1 MPTPNIYVKI
11 ALACAL
17 LLSCFLGGYYVE
29 HLRFEAYR
37 EQVIA
42 EGKVQEQ
49 HNKDILAQQ
58 QLITKQVTDD
68 YQNKLDRIKSYY
80 VGLHNTS
87 SSAVHTAVAI
97 AASSTTDGTPSDP
110 QFVEKCTITTQ
121 QLESL
126 QDYER
131 SRKELK

>member
-11 ALACAL
+11 ALACIL

-37 EQVIA
+37 EKVIA
-42 EGKVQEQ
+42 EGKIQEQ
-49 HNKDILAQQ
+49 HNKDILVQQ
-58 QLITKQVTDD
+58 QLITKQVTND

-80 VGLHNTS
+80 AGLHDTSGRTVPSISTATS
-87 SSAVHTAVAI
+87 S
-97 AASSTTDGTPSDP
+97 TDGTPSDP
-110 QFVEKCTITTQ
+110 QFVEKCAVTTQ

-126 QDYER
+126 QQFVN
-131 SRKELK
+131 SQLQIK

>member
-11 ALACAL
+11 ALACIL

-58 QLITKQVTDD
+58 QLITKQVTND

-80 VGLHNTS
+80 AGLHDTSGRTVPSISTATS
-87 SSAVHTAVAI
+87 S
-97 AASSTTDGTPSDP
+97 TDGTPSDP
-110 QFVEKCTITTQ
+110 QFVEKCAVTTQ

-126 QDYER
+126 QQFVN
-131 SRKELK
+131 SQLQIK

>member
-11 ALACAL
+11 ALACTL

-37 EQVIA
+37 EQVVA

-58 QLITKQVTDD
+58 QLITKQVTND
-68 YQNKLDRIKSYY
+68 YQNKLDRVKSYY
-80 VGLHNTS
+80 AGLHDTSGRTVPSISTATS
-87 SSAVHTAVAI
+87 S
-97 AASSTTDGTPSDP
+97 TDGTPSDP
-110 QFVEKCTITTQ
+110 QFVEKCAVTTQ

-126 QDYER
+126 QQFVN
-131 SRKELK
+131 SQLQIK

>member
-11 ALACAL
+11 ALACFL
-17 LLSCFLGGYYVE
+17 LLSSFLGGFYVE

-37 EQVIA
+37 EKVVA

-49 HNKDILAQQ
+49 HNKDLLAQQ

-68 YQNKLDRIKSYY
+68 YETKLNRIKSYY
-80 VGLHNTS
+80 AGLHDTS
-87 SSAVHTAVAI
+87 GRTVSSI
-97 AASSTTDGTPSDP
+97 STTTVSTDGTPSDP
-110 QFVEKCTITTQ
+110 QFVEKCAVTTQ

-126 QDYER
+126 QEFVN
-131 SRKELK
+131 SQLQVK

>member
-11 ALACAL
+11 ALACIL

-58 QLITKQVTDD
+58 QLITKQVTND

-80 VGLHNTS
+80 AGLHDTSGRSVPSISTATS
-87 SSAVHTAVAI
+87 S
-97 AASSTTDGTPSDP
+97 TDGTPSDP
-110 QFVEKCTITTQ
+110 QFVEKCAMTTQ

-126 QDYER
+126 QEWIR
-131 SRKELK
+131 EQVGIK

>member
-11 ALACAL
+11 ALACIL

-58 QLITKQVTDD
+58 QLITKQVTND

-80 VGLHNTS
+80 AGLHDTSGRSVPSISTATS
-87 SSAVHTAVAI
+87 S
-97 AASSTTDGTPSDP
+97 TDGTPSDP
-110 QFVEKCTITTQ
+110 QFVEKCAVTTQ

-126 QDYER
+126 QQFVN
-131 SRKELK
+131 SQLQIK

>member
-11 ALACAL
+11 ALACFL
-17 LLSCFLGGYYVE
+17 LLSSFLGCFYVE

-37 EQVIA
+37 EKVVA

-49 HNKDILAQQ
+49 HNKDLLAQQ

-68 YQNKLDRIKSYY
+68 YETKLNRIKSYY
-80 VGLHNTS
+80 AGLHDTS
-87 SSAVHTAVAI
+87 GRTVSSI
-97 AASSTTDGTPSDP
+97 STTTVSTDGTPSDP
-110 QFVEKCTITTQ
+110 QFVEKCAVTTQ

-126 QDYER
+126 QEFVN
-131 SRKELK
+131 SQLQVK